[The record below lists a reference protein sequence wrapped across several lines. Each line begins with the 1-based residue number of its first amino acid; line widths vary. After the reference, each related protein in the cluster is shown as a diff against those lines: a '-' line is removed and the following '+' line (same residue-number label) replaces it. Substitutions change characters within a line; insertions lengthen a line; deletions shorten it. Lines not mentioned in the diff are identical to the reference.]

1 MEQIDY
7 RDKFFHGIL
16 INEVCRDDVVYE
28 KLENLLKT
36 GLLYSRG
43 AFKDHNISNG
53 YLPYPYDRFLN
64 RENEVCLAAY
74 PEIGKYSFKNKG
86 GIDGDAYLMFACRMG
101 LIFSDELLKDYQ
113 VRKGALDNEYYLTGN
128 IDLNKYLVG
137 IGHSGLHVRKE
148 LNILYYYF
156 KYCNNEITLDEF
168 LLRSGEGLGANPDK
182 YDLKKIPNSAEVI
195 NKWARYTRDK
205 IDGKR
210 KLKLEVYDPEYYLY
224 EQEWYSRVKEI
235 ADRYNIKL
243 YDSNGLFIK
252 DKATMLNEVKEMI
265 AYVLEEYYRTDEER
279 LAYTI
284 KKLEA
289 QGVRY
294 YLE

>member
-16 INEVCRDDVVYE
+16 IDEVCRDDVVYE
-28 KLENLLKT
+28 KLENILKT
-36 GLLYSRG
+36 GVLYSRG

-53 YLPYPYDRFLN
+53 YLSYSYDHFWN
-64 RENEVCLAAY
+64 HENEVCLAAY

-86 GIDGDAYLMFACRMG
+86 GIDVDAYLLFACRTS

-137 IGHSGLHVRKE
+137 IGHPGLHVRME

-195 NKWARYTRDK
+195 NEWARYTRDK

-210 KLKLEVYDPEYYLY
+210 KLELEVYDPEYYLY

-235 ADRYNIKL
+235 ADRYNVKL
-243 YDSNGLFIK
+243 YDSNGIFIK
-252 DKATMLNEVKEMI
+252 DKDTMLNEVKEMI

-279 LAYTI
+279 LAYKI

-289 QGVRY
+289 QGVKY
-294 YLE
+294 YIE